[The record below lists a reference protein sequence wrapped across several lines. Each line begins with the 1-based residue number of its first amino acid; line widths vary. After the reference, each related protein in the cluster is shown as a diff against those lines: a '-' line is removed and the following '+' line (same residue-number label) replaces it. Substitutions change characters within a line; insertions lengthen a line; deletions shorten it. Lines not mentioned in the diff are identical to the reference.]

1 MLILKKISFLL
12 QIDKFLKL
20 KEFSWLS
27 VLDLEFLLYP
37 IANELLSKLF
47 VILLQI
53 LEVLHCWIMRLR

>member
-1 MLILKKISFLL
+1 MLIIKKISFLL

-47 VILLQI
+47 VILFQI
-53 LEVLHCWIMRLR
+53 LEVLHC